1 MTRNTG
7 FCTKTIKI
15 GNRTNRSLK
24 RSEYVRIYFSNSPEI
39 TVENGFK
46 LSQRL
51 SQTMWKHMRFFVRQN
66 CPIVLEWP
74 VNPNQRQLVTCNGKA
89 ASIIVLQF

>member
-1 MTRNTG
+1 M
-7 FCTKTIKI
+7 
-15 GNRTNRSLK
+15 
-24 RSEYVRIYFSNSPEI
+24 RIYFSNNPGI
-39 TVENGFK
+39 TVENEFK

>member
-1 MTRNTG
+1 MNRNTG
-7 FCTKTIKI
+7 FCTKIIKL
-15 GNRTNRSLK
+15 GNRLLE
-24 RSEYVRIYFSNSPEI
+24 RSEYVRIFFHYSPEI
-39 TVENGFK
+39 TVENEFK

>member
-1 MTRNTG
+1 MG
-7 FCTKTIKI
+7 FALKLFKLL
-15 GNRTNRSLK
+15 GNRSLK
-24 RSEYVRIYFSNSPEI
+24 WIEYVRIFFLNSPGI
-39 TVENGFK
+39 SVENGFK

-51 SQTMWKHMRFFVRQN
+51 NQTMWKHMRFFVRQN

-89 ASIIVLQF
+89 ASIHNCTAILEV

>member
-1 MTRNTG
+1 MVIDHSNG
-7 FCTKTIKI
+7 VNFCKFIALNNL
-15 GNRTNRSLK
+15 G
-24 RSEYVRIYFSNSPEI
+24 I
-39 TVENGFK
+39 TAENGFK

>member
-1 MTRNTG
+1 MD
-7 FCTKTIKI
+7 FA
-15 GNRTNRSLK
+15 LK
-24 RSEYVRIYFSNSPEI
+24 PLNLVIVIDHSNGVNMFKFIFLICSPEI

>member
-1 MTRNTG
+1 MCKL
-7 FCTKTIKI
+7 F
-15 GNRTNRSLK
+15 
-24 RSEYVRIYFSNSPEI
+24 FSNSPEI